1 MNSFREAK
9 PKPSFLELEEKKV
22 SHDWMLRGPARLM
35 LEAYEESEYE
45 RKKRESGTGKTLKST
60 QSQSKKHDAE
70 LRNFADHF
78 LDSSQ
83 ILIKRD

>member
-1 MNSFREAK
+1 M
-9 PKPSFLELEEKKV
+9 
-22 SHDWMLRGPARLM
+22 M

-45 RKKRESGTGKTLKST
+45 RKKRESGTGKPLKAT
-60 QSQSKKHDAE
+60 QSQNKKHDAE